1 VTTTDSQPSGCD
13 TAEFPRIARR
23 QWPRMR
29 WARATLTR
37 LDTLSRQL
45 TGRRTVLFDVRTPM
59 NFAILA
65 PICRQLQ
72 LDPRVAV
79 VFTAARPEDIAGAL
93 REMRVPVHPRRALKW
108 RRVDLCITADPWDPI
123 LLRRCRRRANFFHGT
138 AGKYDLD
145 SPGRLP
151 IGFEL
156 YDRVAFINADRMSSY
171 VTNAIVSRQAAVLV
185 GFPKVDALVNGKYDA
200 AAVRE
205 ALHLERDRP
214 TAIYAPTFST
224 ASSLHIAGEAITR
237 NLIDTGFNVIV
248 KLHDRSLDVAYSG
261 GIDWRARF
269 AAIAVPNRIAFVEIA
284 DSSPLLA
291 ASDVMITDHSSV
303 GFEYCLVDRPLIV
316 FDAPDLP
323 RIARINPE
331 KIAMLRS
338 AARVVSSASEVGAA
352 AVDELAHCDRR
363 RDARRAIAR
372 DLFYKAGTATPR
384 AMALVYELLELRPP
398 SPSEAERRSAN
409 VPASLAASL
418 TFMHPERA
426 HQAHGL
432 QNAGRDA

>member
-1 VTTTDSQPSGCD
+1 VIATVSHPSASD
-13 TAEFPRIARR
+13 TAETSRIAQR
-23 QWPRMR
+23 QWPWMR

-37 LDTLSRQL
+37 LDTLATRL
-45 TGRRTVLFDVRTPM
+45 TGRRTVVFDARTPM
-59 NFAILA
+59 NVAILA

-72 LDPRVAV
+72 LDPRIAV
-79 VFTAARPEDIAGAL
+79 VFTAARPEEITRAL
-93 REMRVPVHPRRALKW
+93 MELKLPVHPRAPMKW
-108 RRVDLCITADPWDPI
+108 RRVNLCITADPWDPI
-123 LLRRCRRRANFFHGT
+123 QLRRCSRRANFFHGT

-151 IGFEL
+151 IAFEL

-171 VTNAIVSRQAAVLV
+171 LTNAIVSRQAAVLV
-185 GFPKVDALVNGKYDA
+185 GFPKVDALVNGMYDG

-205 ALHLERDRP
+205 ALHLEGDRP

-269 AAIAVPNRIAFVEIA
+269 AAIGLPNRIAFVEMA

-303 GFEYCLVDRPLIV
+303 GFEYCLLDRPLIV

-323 RIARINPE
+323 RVARINPE

-338 AARVVSSASEVGAA
+338 AARVVFSASEVGAA

-384 AMALVYELLELRPP
+384 AMAMVYDLLELRPP
-398 SPSEAERRSAN
+398 GASETERRSAN
-409 VPASLAASL
+409 AHGSL
-418 TFMHPERA
+418 TPSLMRPERA

-432 QNAGRDA
+432 QNAGSDA